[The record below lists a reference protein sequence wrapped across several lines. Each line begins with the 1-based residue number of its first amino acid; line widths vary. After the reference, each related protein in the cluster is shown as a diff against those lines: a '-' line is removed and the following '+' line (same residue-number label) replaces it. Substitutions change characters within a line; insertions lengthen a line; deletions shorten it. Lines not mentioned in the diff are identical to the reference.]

1 MKCKPVSKYILY
13 VVCMLLLAAC
23 NKSERRYVIGV
34 SQCSEDIWRDKLND
48 ELVMGTYQHDNVS
61 LRFASANDDDRL
73 QTEQINKFI
82 EDGVDLLIVSPNQ
95 IHTIT
100 SAIDKAYNRGIPV
113 ILFDRKTDSGKYT
126 AFIGADNFEAGKTMG
141 EYIARQLGGRGNVA
155 EIAGLTGSSPAIER
169 HKGFMQAIGRYPGIR
184 LIAQH
189 HAGWL
194 KERSQIEMDS
204 ILNEHH
210 HIDYVFGQN
219 DRMAIGARQTAEKR
233 GFKDI
238 KFVGIDALPVP
249 GGGLENVRDGRLE
262 ASYIYPTRGDLVLQL
277 AINILEHKPYERDNY
292 LKGALVTRDNAHV
305 LLLQSEEMN
314 KQRSRLYS
322 LHNRVDTYL
331 AQYNHQKVYLLLFS
345 IITLLLV
352 GLIVYI
358 YRTIIMRRR
367 LEEEATN
374 AKLQF
379 FTNISHELR
388 TPLTLIADPV
398 EHIIDDDN
406 LTRQQRNMLLI
417 VRRNVNVLTRLVS
430 EILDFRKIQNGKMT
444 LTLSDFDLAVYMR
457 QWLDVFATTA
467 GKKKISLELH
477 AASPLSIH
485 ADIYKVER
493 ICYNLLS
500 NAMKYTPEGGRIT
513 FSAVTEGDFVH
524 IGVTDTGIGMTRDEA
539 AHVFERFYQ
548 VRQPHKGGTGIG
560 LAIVKSFAELHKGTV
575 AVESEPG
582 RGSTFTVTLPLKA
595 KGTNIVET
603 TEVYTPAEYPP
614 EDSAAEDITSQAM
627 TDKITRPGEKEKPS
641 LLVIDD
647 NPDIRSYVMTLLGND
662 YNVEQAADGREGLH
676 KAMRDVPD
684 LIICDVMMPVMDGL
698 EFCRRVKH
706 DVITS
711 HIPVLLLTAR
721 TLEEQRVE
729 GYDYGADA
737 YLTKPFSG
745 EVLKS
750 RVRNLLDNRKLMK
763 IAFAG
768 DGSTQEEK
776 AAPKSSESLFV
787 EKFRRIIQDNLAD
800 PSLNIDK
807 VSSAMGLSRA
817 QLYRKIK
824 ALTGTSPVDIIREAR
839 LKRADRLL
847 ETTDK
852 SVSEIAY
859 EVGFSSPSY
868 FTKCYRER
876 FGHTPNARQ

>member
-1 MKCKPVSKYILY
+1 
-13 VVCMLLLAAC
+13 MLLFAAC
-23 NKSERRYVIGV
+23 NKSEQRYVIGV

-169 HKGFMQAIGRYPGIR
+169 HKGFMQAIARYPGIR

-457 QWLDVFATTA
+457 QWLDVFAATA

-477 AASPLSIH
+477 AASPLSIR

-548 VRQPHKGGTGIG
+548 VRHPHKGGTGIG

-582 RGSTFTVTLPLKA
+582 RGSTFTVP
-595 KGTNIVET
+595 
-603 TEVYTPAEYPP
+603 
-614 EDSAAEDITSQAM
+614 AAEGQRYQHRRNHRSLYPCRIS
-627 TDKITRPGEKEKPS
+627 TRRLGGRRHY
-641 LLVIDD
+641 LTGHDRQD
-647 NPDIRSYVMTLLGND
+647 NP
-662 YNVEQAADGREGLH
+662 AGRKG
-676 KAMRDVPD
+676 
-684 LIICDVMMPVMDGL
+684 
-698 EFCRRVKH
+698 
-706 DVITS
+706 
-711 HIPVLLLTAR
+711 
-721 TLEEQRVE
+721 
-729 GYDYGADA
+729 
-737 YLTKPFSG
+737 
-745 EVLKS
+745 
-750 RVRNLLDNRKLMK
+750 
-763 IAFAG
+763 
-768 DGSTQEEK
+768 
-776 AAPKSSESLFV
+776 
-787 EKFRRIIQDNLAD
+787 
-800 PSLNIDK
+800 
-807 VSSAMGLSRA
+807 
-817 QLYRKIK
+817 K
-824 ALTGTSPVDIIREAR
+824 ALAACHRRQS
-839 LKRADRLL
+839 
-847 ETTDK
+847 
-852 SVSEIAY
+852 
-859 EVGFSSPSY
+859 
-868 FTKCYRER
+868 
-876 FGHTPNARQ
+876 GHTFLCDDPTGQRL

>member
-1 MKCKPVSKYILY
+1 
-13 VVCMLLLAAC
+13 MLLLAAC

-322 LHNRVDTYL
+322 LHDRVDTYL

-358 YRTIIMRRR
+358 YRTINMRRR

-477 AASPLSIH
+477 AASPLSIR

-513 FSAVTEGDFVH
+513 FSAVTEGNSVH
-524 IGVTDTGIGMTRDEA
+524 ISVADTGIGMTRDEA

-548 VRQPHKGGTGIG
+548 VRHPHKGGTGIG

-684 LIICDVMMPVMDGL
+684 LIICDVMMPVMDGA
-698 EFCRRVKH
+698 EFCRRVRA
-706 DVITS
+706 DRNTS
-711 HIPVLLLTAR
+711 HIPLVMLTAK
-721 TLEEQRVE
+721 TDDDSKAE
-729 GYDYGADA
+729 GMECGADA
-737 YLTKPFSG
+737 YIEKPFSMKYL
-745 EVLKS
+745 EACI
-750 RVRNLLDNRKLMK
+750 RNMLDMRRLLMQKFSNTPSEPIAK
-763 IAFAG
+763 IAQTAVDDDFLTRMNGLIEDNIDNPELSVGFIAERMNISRSGLFA
-768 DGSTQEEK
+768 K
-776 AAPKSSESLFV
+776 LKL
-787 EKFRRIIQDNLAD
+787 LAD
-800 PSLNIDK
+800 VTPNEMIQVVRLRH
-807 VSSAMGLSRA
+807 A
-817 QLYRKIK
+817 
-824 ALTGTSPVDIIREAR
+824 AR
-839 LKRADRLL
+839 LLREGKYRVN
-847 ETTDK
+847 E
-852 SVSEIAY
+852 VCY
-859 EVGFSSPSY
+859 MVGFSSPSY
-868 FTKCYRER
+868 FSKCFSKQ
-876 FGHTPNARQ
+876 FGVKPAEYK